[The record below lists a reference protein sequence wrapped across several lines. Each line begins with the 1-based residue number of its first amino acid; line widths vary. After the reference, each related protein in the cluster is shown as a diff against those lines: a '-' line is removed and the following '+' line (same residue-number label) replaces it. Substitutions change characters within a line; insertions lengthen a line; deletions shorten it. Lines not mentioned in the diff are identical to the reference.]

1 MTQNENQILGLIL
14 AGGLS
19 KRMGG
24 VNKSLVRINDKTLL
38 ELVYKLVKKQLSKVV
53 INSNLNLKKEINME
67 YWPDSLEPL
76 EQILGKKP
84 DIKIIPDKIPGYLG
98 PLSGIFSGMKWA
110 KKNLSECKWIASFP
124 VDSIFFP
131 ENFIETMINNINDK
145 TQVACAKSNG
155 RIHPVFALW
164 SLELI
169 DDLEKALT
177 KEGIR
182 KIDEWTSRYNLEVI
196 NFKNIDPS
204 IDPFF
209 NINTKEDLKFVNNSL
224 FFDINL
230 SKI

>member
-84 DIKIIPDKIPGYLG
+84 DIKIIFTLMIYR
-98 PLSGIFSGMKWA
+98 
-110 KKNLSECKWIASFP
+110 KKMNL
-124 VDSIFFP
+124 
-131 ENFIETMINNINDK
+131 
-145 TQVACAKSNG
+145 KSM
-155 RIHPVFALW
+155 
-164 SLELI
+164 
-169 DDLEKALT
+169 
-177 KEGIR
+177 
-182 KIDEWTSRYNLEVI
+182 
-196 NFKNIDPS
+196 
-204 IDPFF
+204 
-209 NINTKEDLKFVNNSL
+209 
-224 FFDINL
+224 
-230 SKI
+230 